1 VDVVGTA
8 GALVGPLAGEDT
20 ATEETGQ
27 IVVEIAMVSV
37 VTLPILAGQ
46 FVTVGAQEVT
56 VYTDVA

>member
-1 VDVVGTA
+1 MDVVGMA
-8 GALVGPLAGEDT
+8 GADVGTVAGDET

-27 IVVEIAMVSV
+27 IVVEIAIVSV

-46 FVTVGAQEVT
+46 FVTVGAHEVT

>member
-1 VDVVGTA
+1 MVGTA
-8 GALVGPLAGEDT
+8 WPVVAIVAGEET

-27 IVVEIAMVSV
+27 IVVETAMISV
-37 VTLPILAGQ
+37 VTLPIWAGQ